1 MIEAIKAEG
10 TNNPDFT
17 QIGKPSGQIRCVDGF
32 RMSVQAGIGM
42 YCTPRPDGFNKGGPG
57 RDYQGP
63 YTAAEVGFPSERPE
77 PWSAGFWLWK
87 RTGWREFAENSGA
100 PTDTV
105 YGHVPFALIEA
116 LIELHG
122 GEVTS

>member
-17 QIGKPSGQIRCVDGF
+17 QIGKPSGQIRCADGF

-42 YCTPRPDGFNKGGPG
+42 YCTPRPDGFNKNGPG

-63 YTAAEVGFPSERPE
+63 YTAAEIGLPSERPE
-77 PWSAGFWLWK
+77 PWSQWEEL
-87 RTGWREFAENSGA
+87 AEDPEK

-105 YGHVPFALIEA
+105 YGHVPFAMIEA